1 VFVVSSFAVK
11 LPNTKYETQLK
22 MKNEK
27 LEKNPE
33 DRHPFFDQL
42 SQLWRNKTAV
52 LGLVIITIFIL
63 SAIFAP
69 YLSPHNP
76 IENSLYD
83 QLKPPVWHAT
93 GTWKNILGTDD
104 LGRDILSRLI
114 YGARVSLLV
123 AVISVGLAFLCG
135 TLLGCISGYYKGFRD
150 SSIMRFMD
158 IILAFPYILLAI
170 VVVAYLGP
178 NLQNAMIAIAI
189 TYIPRFAR
197 IVRGSVLEECEKD
210 YVSAA
215 RAIGA
220 RDFRIIF
227 IAILPNCLGP
237 LIVQTTLGFAS
248 AILDMAALS
257 FLGLGAQPPTPEWGA
272 MIAKSRALILRA
284 SWVMTFPGLAILFA
298 VLGFNL
304 LGDGLR
310 DALDPRLRD

>member
-1 VFVVSSFAVK
+1 MSQA
-11 LPNTKYETQLK
+11 ETA
-22 MKNEK
+22 
-27 LEKNPE
+27 
-33 DRHPFFDQL
+33 L
-42 SQLWRNKTAV
+42 SQPTVRVRSQRRRMWQTFISNR
-52 LGLVIITIFIL
+52 ITIVGLIL
-63 SAIFAP
+63 IVLIIFTAIFANVLAP
-69 YLSPHNP
+69 YDPYKQDTRNRLA
-76 IENSLYD
+76 
-83 QLKPPVWHAT
+83 PPSREHPM
-93 GTWKNILGTDD
+93 GLDD
-104 LGRDILSRLI
+104 YGRDILSRII
-114 YGARVSLLV
+114 YGARVSLV
-123 AVISVGLAFLCG
+123 VSVVSVGLAFILG
-135 TLLGCISGYYKGFRD
+135 TLLGCFSGYYKGFRD
-150 SSIMRFMD
+150 SLIMRFMD

-178 NLQNAMIAIAI
+178 SLQNAMIAIAI

-220 RDFRIIF
+220 SDFRILF

-272 MIAKSRALILRA
+272 MIAHSRALILRA

>member
-1 VFVVSSFAVK
+1 MA
-11 LPNTKYETQLK
+11 
-22 MKNEK
+22 EK
-27 LEKNPE
+27 KVRKSPE
-33 DRHPFFDQL
+33 DRHPFIEQL

-52 LGLVIITIFIL
+52 LGLIIITMFIL
-63 SAIFAP
+63 CGILAP
-69 YLSPHNP
+69 VISPHDP
-76 IENSLYD
+76 IETSLYD
-83 QLKPPVWHAT
+83 QLKPPVWHEK
-93 GTWKNILGTDD
+93 GTWNNILGTDD

-114 YGARVSLLV
+114 YGARVSLAV
-123 AVISVGLAFLCG
+123 AVISVGLAFFCG
-135 TLLGCISGYYKGFRD
+135 TILGCIAGFYKGFRD
-150 SSIMRFMD
+150 SIIMRFMD

-178 NLQNAMIAIAI
+178 SLQNCMIAIGI

-210 YVSAA
+210 YVTSA

-220 RDFRIIF
+220 RDWRIIF

-237 LIVQTTLGFAS
+237 LIVQTTLSFAS
-248 AILDMAALS
+248 AILDAAALS